1 MKKILLAAVL
11 FMATSATIQ
20 AQLLQIGVKGG
31 VNFASQTGD
40 AFPEQNFDREG
51 ITSFHAGLVA
61 EIKLLERFSVQPELL
76 YSTQGATYKNAV
88 TEFKNELGY
97 ISIPVMAKFYLTDS
111 FSLEVGPQA
120 SFLVSEKNDFDVED
134 GETFE
139 FGLNAGL
146 VAEIKLLDRFAIQP
160 ELLYST
166 QGASYKNAV
175 TEFKNELGYLTI
187 PVMAKFYLT
196 DSFSLEVGP
205 QASFLL
211 SEKNDFDIEN
221 AETFEFGINAGLG
234 FKITEN
240 FFIQGRYGLGLTE
253 ASKTADVKN
262 STVQLSAGFMF

>member
-40 AFPEQNFDREG
+40 AFPEQNFDKEG

-76 YSTQGATYKNAV
+76 YSTQGATYKNAAQ
-88 TEFKNELGY
+88 EFKNELGY

-146 VAEIKLLDRFAIQP
+146 
-160 ELLYST
+160 
-166 QGASYKNAV
+166 
-175 TEFKNELGYLTI
+175 GY
-187 PVMAKFYLT
+187 
-196 DSFSLEVGP
+196 
-205 QASFLL
+205 
-211 SEKNDFDIEN
+211 
-221 AETFEFGINAGLG
+221 
-234 FKITEN
+234 KITKN
-240 FFIQGRYGLGLTE
+240 FFVQGRYGLGLTE
-253 ASKTADVKN
+253 ASKNADIKN